1 MNEYATA
8 TVNRSSRT
16 ALFCGLAALAILS
29 VVVGASPRAEHLGVV
44 DVPLTL
50 AQRLER
56 DSRQAAHPLDPAI
69 VWASEALERA
79 TAIPSYSCELVKLEE
94 VDGSLVGPHHLFVKI
109 RNAPFSI
116 YLRYLAPHVMSGR
129 EGIYVHGQNENKVI
143 GHLTGF
149 KHRMFGAE
157 KLDPRGSIAMRGNRY
172 PVTDTGLV
180 RMLERTIEVALEDRR
195 HVDVQVRFLHDVQI
209 AGRSCS
215 GLELVHPKQRP
226 ELRYHIARVFVDE
239 ALQLPVR
246 FEAYRWPDSPD
257 GEPRLVED
265 YTYSDIRFDEQF
277 ADEDFSIENQAYAFG
292 RKGATKIAKD

>member
-1 MNEYATA
+1 
-8 TVNRSSRT
+8 
-16 ALFCGLAALAILS
+16 
-29 VVVGASPRAEHLGVV
+29 VGASSRAEHP
-44 DVPLTL
+44 DVAELPLTL

-56 DSRQAAHPLDPAI
+56 DARQAAHPLDPAI
-69 VWASEALERA
+69 AWAREALERA
-79 TAIPSYSCELVKLEE
+79 TAIHSYSCKLVKREE
-94 VDGSLVGPHHLFVKI
+94 VDGSLVGPHHLFVKV
-109 RNAPFSI
+109 RNEPFSI

-149 KHRMFGAE
+149 KHRMFGAV

-195 HVDVQVRFLHDVQI
+195 HMDVQVRFLHDVKI
-209 AGRSCS
+209 AERSCS

-239 ALQLPVR
+239 ALQFPMR
-246 FEAYRWPDSPD
+246 FEAYRWPDSAE

-265 YTYSDIRFDEQF
+265 YTYSDIRFDEKF